1 VKTLLL
7 ASTIVACTGIGSA
20 FASVTVYADGST
32 YDPVATAAQ
41 SRTMCPGPGT
51 CATGT
56 CAASTDTAPG
66 LSHTARVVL
75 FGPPET
81 GNGGGGKS
89 SRPIP

>member
-7 ASTIVACTGIGSA
+7 ASAIVACTGIGSA

-41 SRTMCPGPGT
+41 SRAMCPVPAN
-51 CATGT
+51 CPAGT
-56 CAASTDTAPG
+56 CAASTDTAPW
-66 LSHTARVVL
+66 LSHTAKVVR

-81 GNGGGGKS
+81 GNGGGGN
-89 SRPIP
+89 